1 MAEMAAALGASRT
14 AMRTLCRRSPDFREA
29 LEQAV
34 TLASAW
40 WNHLARR
47 ATHDKTLNANVIAK
61 TISHRAR
68 YNNVAPAAQSGTT
81 PNAGPSAPS
90 VVDPEIRAR
99 IEAMLQAQV
108 ARKAWAR

>member
-1 MAEMAAALGASRT
+1 MAAALGASRT
-14 AMRTLCRRSPDFREA
+14 ALRTLCRRSPAFAEA
-29 LEQAV
+29 FAEAE

-40 WNHLARR
+40 WDRLARQ
-47 ATHDKTLNANVIAK
+47 ATYDRRLNANVIAK

-68 YNNVAPAAQSGTT
+68 YDNVAPAAQSGTT